1 MNWARKDLFI
11 IGGGGHSRVVIDSF
25 LKTGHQIQGIVD
37 PAYEKDELI
46 VGIPVIG
53 GDQILDNYSI
63 DSFNLINGIGVLPGS
78 LGRWRIADE
87 MRNRGFK
94 FIAVIDPGADIS
106 SSVIISEGAQ
116 VMAGCILQGG
126 VNIGADSVVNT
137 GTVLDHDCTI
147 GEKCWISPGVTICG
161 GSIIG
166 PNAYIGAG
174 ATLIH
179 NISIGDGALISAG
192 STIIKD
198 VEPGEII

>member
-1 MNWARKDLFI
+1 MNLARKELFI

-25 LKTGHQIQGIVD
+25 LKSGRQIQGIVD

-53 GDQILDNYSI
+53 GDQILDIFSI
-63 DSFNLINGIGVLPGS
+63 GSFQLINGIGVLPGS

-94 FIAVIDPGADIS
+94 FIAVIDPRSIIS
-106 SSVIISEGAQ
+106 STAMISEGAQ
-116 VMAGCILQGG
+116 VMAGCILQDG
-126 VNIGADSVVNT
+126 VNVGTDSVVNT
-137 GTVLDHDCTI
+137 GAVLDHDCTI

-161 GSIIG
+161 GSVIG
-166 PNAYIGAG
+166 SNAYIGAG

-179 NISIGDGALISAG
+179 NINIGDGALISAG

-198 VEPGEII
+198 VASGDVI

>member
-1 MNWARKDLFI
+1 MNSARKKLFI
-11 IGGGGHSRVVIDSF
+11 IGGGGHGRVVIDSF
-25 LKTGHQIQGIVD
+25 LKSGHQIQGIVD

-53 GDQILDNYSI
+53 GDQILDNFSI
-63 DSFNLINGIGVLPGS
+63 GSFQLINGIGVLPGS

-94 FIAVIDPGADIS
+94 FIAVIDPRSIIS
-106 SSVIISEGAQ
+106 STAMISEGAQ
-116 VMAGCILQGG
+116 VMAGCILQDG
-126 VNIGADSVVNT
+126 VNVGTDSVVNT
-137 GTVLDHDCTI
+137 GAVLDHDCTI

-161 GSIIG
+161 GSVIG
-166 PNAYIGAG
+166 SNAYIGAG

-179 NISIGDGALISAG
+179 NINIGDGALISAG

-198 VEPGEII
+198 VASGDVI